1 MSGADRDSF
10 AEYRDRLEA
19 MGFRPKRRFG
29 QNFLL
34 DPSLHAVIASAANI
48 GGEDRA
54 IEIGGGLGFLTR
66 ELAVRAAEVLVA
78 EIDPLLA
85 RVLREDFADRR
96 NVQVVEG
103 DALGSDDR
111 LGPSLEVALE
121 EAERRCSRR
130 TVVAANLPYATSG
143 PLLAA
148 LAVRRA
154 SPPIAGMGLLVQLEF
169 ARRLVAAPRSEDY
182 GGLTVLAQAYFEVR
196 LLRTVGRE
204 VFRPRPNVDSAIVE
218 LRSRPIGG
226 SAAAAH
232 RPEFARFVRQL
243 FTGRRKVLRHA
254 LDTVEPGW
262 RELVEQPDRVGS
274 CRAEELGHE
283 EVQDLF
289 ARLAPR
295 RGSMAGPSLD
305 GSGSTT

>member
-1 MSGADRDSF
+1 
-10 AEYRDRLEA
+10 

-34 DPSLHAVIASAANI
+34 DPSLHSVIAHAADI
-48 GGEDRA
+48 GSEDRA

-66 ELAVRAAEVLVA
+66 ELAARAAEVLVA
-78 EIDPLLA
+78 EIDPLLV

-96 NVQVVEG
+96 NVLVIEG

-111 LGPSLEVALE
+111 LGPSLEAALA
-121 EAERRCSRR
+121 EAERTCARR

-148 LAVRRA
+148 LAVRTDA
-154 SPPIAGMGLLVQLEF
+154 PPIAAMGLLVQLEF

-218 LRSRPIGG
+218 LRQRPVGSVALDSR
-226 SAAAAH
+226 
-232 RPEFARFVRQL
+232 RREFARFVRHL

-254 LDTVEPGW
+254 LDAVAPDW
-262 RELVEQPDRVGS
+262 RDLVDAPERLGS

-283 EVQDLF
+283 DVEELF
-289 ARLAPR
+289 ARLTPR
-295 RGSMAGPSLD
+295 PGTTADPSLD
-305 GSGSTT
+305 DPSAAT